1 MKLNNHFIHVST
13 LDSFHTQSD
22 ENRSKRIACEMSRDV
37 NDVTNVFDHD
47 QRSSSSSLKLSD
59 RISTPL
65 SGEYF
70 RLYYFLIAIILASN
84 KIGLQFQRLPHL
96 SSTKSSSTS

>member
-1 MKLNNHFIHVST
+1 
-13 LDSFHTQSD
+13 
-22 ENRSKRIACEMSRDV
+22 
-37 NDVTNVFDHD
+37 
-47 QRSSSSSLKLSD
+47 LKLSD
-59 RISTPL
+59 QISTPL